1 MYQNFMPYPNPMHM
15 FNSRYA
21 MPQNCQMQLVKAY
34 FANQPYT
41 GIFRVDEALYKGTV
55 FPNIYAAYPPAIGQ
69 FDNRRM

>member
-1 MYQNFMPYPNPMHM
+1 
-15 FNSRYA
+15 
-21 MPQNCQMQLVKAY
+21 MQLVKAY
-34 FANQPYT
+34 FASQPYT